1 MYNLNLKLLI
11 MKKLFLSICLLAGVT
26 LFAQDKVSDAD
37 LNAFTE
43 VYKVMLAENQQAQNS
58 IFAMIE
64 DEGLDVNRFAEIES
78 AVNQNI
84 HEGEKPSEKEL
95 AIHKKI
101 HQNIEK
107 IQSDFEVVIEK
118 EIEKQGMTKEQYEKV
133 ANAISADQELQQKLQ
148 EKMMG
153 GFE

>member
-1 MYNLNLKLLI
+1 

-26 LFAQDKVSDAD
+26 MFAQDKVSDAD
-37 LNAFTE
+37 LNAFSE

-64 DEGLDVNRFAEIES
+64 EEGLDINRFSEIEA
-78 AVNQNI
+78 AVNNGT
-84 HEGEKPSEKEL
+84 HEGEKPTEKEL
-95 AIHKKI
+95 TIHKKI

-107 IQSDFEVVIEK
+107 IQGDFEVTIEK
-118 EIEKQGMTKEQYEKV
+118 EIKKQGWTKEQYEKV
-133 ANAISADQELQQKLQ
+133 AGAISADQELQQKLQ

-153 GFE
+153 GLE